1 METKDALDCFTALGQ
16 PLRLSVFRLLV
27 RAGADGMPAGQIA
40 EALSVRDNT
49 LSANLSVLSAAGL
62 IAKRREGRSIRYF
75 ADLTTMRHLVDYL
88 LSDCRGGNPDLCRP
102 AVNNLINPPRPISP
116 SEDKVRD
123 TPFNVLF
130 LCTANSARS
139 LIAEAILN
147 ADPSGRFRAFSAG
160 SHPSRQPNPRT
171 LQLLE
176 RLDYDLAGIRSKSW
190 DEFAGPDA
198 PRMDFVFTVCD
209 NAAGEVCPVW
219 PGHPVT
225 AHWGVPDPAAFTGNA
240 AEQAAAF
247 SRTHQMLATR
257 LAAFISL
264 PIESLERASLQARID
279 QIGARSDQLQAG

>member
-1 METKDALDCFTALGQ
+1 METNTALDCFAALGQ
-16 PLRLSVFRLLV
+16 PVRLSVFRLLV
-27 RAGADGMPAGQIA
+27 HAGGNGMAAGQIA
-40 EALSVRDNT
+40 ETLSVRDNT

-62 IAKRREGRSIRYF
+62 IARRREGRSIRYF

-88 LSDCRGGNPDLCRP
+88 LSDCCGGNPSLCRP
-102 AVNNLINPPRPISP
+102 AVNILINPPRPEP
-116 SEDKVRD
+116 SEEEKMRD

-147 ADPSGRFRAFSAG
+147 ADASGRFRAFSAG
-160 SHPSRQPNPRT
+160 SHPSGQPNPRT
-171 LQLLE
+171 VQLLE
-176 RLDYDLAGIRSKSW
+176 RLGYDLGEIRSKSW

-198 PRMDFVFTVCD
+198 PQMDFVFTVCD

-225 AHWGVPDPAAFTGNA
+225 AHWGVPDPAKVEGNE

-247 SRTHQMLATR
+247 NRTHKMLATR
-257 LAAFISL
+257 LAAFTSL
-264 PIESLERASLQARID
+264 PVETLERGSLQASVD
-279 QIGARSDQLQAG
+279 EIGQTED